1 MNYIDLVL
9 QENLDRLSDMRRRR
23 QRELER
29 RVKPFSEKARYSRYS
44 KTRFGNFLGLQYR
57 ETGVWMIFDL
67 NGVPVCTCED
77 GELDETLNELENAS

>member
-9 QENLDRLSDMRRRR
+9 QENLDRLSLLR
-23 QRELER
+23 QKQQEDLDKKLRPFIEKER
-29 RVKPFSEKARYSRYS
+29 YHKYS
-44 KTRFGNFLGLQYR
+44 KTKFGNFLGLQYR

-77 GELDETLNELENAS
+77 GELDSTLNELESAS

>member
-9 QENLDRLSDMRRRR
+9 QENLDRLSDMRVRR
-23 QRELER
+23 QRELEQKI
-29 RVKPFSEKARYSRYS
+29 KPFREKNKYSRYS

-57 ETGVWMIFDL
+57 ETGSWMIFDL

-77 GELDETLNELENAS
+77 GELDSTLNELENAS

>member
-1 MNYIDLVL
+1 MNYIDFVL
-9 QENLDRLSDMRRRR
+9 QENLDRLSDMRVRR
-23 QRELER
+23 QRELEQKI
-29 RVKPFSEKARYSRYS
+29 KPFREKAKYARYS

-77 GELDETLNELENAS
+77 GELDSTLNELEEAS

>member
-1 MNYIDLVL
+1 MNYIDFVL
-9 QENLDRLSDMRRRR
+9 NENLDRLSDMRTRK
-23 QRELER
+23 QKELEQKVR
-29 RVKPFSEKARYSRYS
+29 PFREKTRYARYS

-77 GELDETLNELENAS
+77 GELYSTLNELESAS

>member
-9 QENLDRLSDMRRRR
+9 NENLDRLSDMKRRR
-23 QRELER
+23 QRELEQKFR
-29 RVKPFSEKARYSRYS
+29 PFREKAKYARYS
-44 KTRFGNFLGLQYR
+44 KTRFGNFFGLQYR

-77 GELDETLNELENAS
+77 GELDSTLNELEEAS

>member
-1 MNYIDLVL
+1 MNYIDIVL
-9 QENLDRLSDMRRRR
+9 QENLDRLSMLRSRK
-23 QRELER
+23 QKELEQK
-29 RVKPFSEKARYSRYS
+29 VKPFREKAKYSRYS

-77 GELDETLNELENAS
+77 GELESTLNELENAS

>member
-9 QENLDRLSDMRRRR
+9 QENLDQLSDMRVRR
-23 QRELER
+23 QRELEQKI
-29 RVKPFSEKARYSRYS
+29 KPFHEKAKYARYS
-44 KTRFGNFLGLQYR
+44 KTRFGNFLGLLYR

-77 GELDETLNELENAS
+77 GELDSTLNELENAS

>member
-9 QENLDRLSDMRRRR
+9 EENLDRLSMLRAKK
-23 QRELER
+23 QKELEQK
-29 RVKPFSEKARYSRYS
+29 VKPFREKDKYSRYS
-44 KTRFGNFLGLQYR
+44 KTRFGNFLGLQYQ

-77 GELDETLNELENAS
+77 GELESTLNELEDAS